1 MRFSL
6 HHSYGSGAIAVSVAR
21 FAGFSSDTHAASFP
35 HSLLARTGPNA
46 SVICWQSGRK
56 RMEQSVP
63 PAAVKSLPARSM
75 AQLLQ

>member
-1 MRFSL
+1 MCFSL
-6 HHSYGSGAIAVSVAR
+6 HHSYGSGAIAVTIAR

-35 HSLLARTGPNA
+35 QPLIARTGPNA

-56 RMEQSVP
+56 RTEQSVS
-63 PAAVKSLPARSM
+63 PAAVKSLPDRAM